1 MARTPRENEI
11 PLHEITPV
19 QDTNIGELIEAGKTL
34 DALTHQAQENALA
47 VAQQVGYDGPLTV
60 GGVEDGI
67 RFYQRRTAEACVELG
82 KRLLILKELTP
93 HGEFQQRIELLGFS
107 KSTAKRFMQ
116 ATLKFSKTPNLGLLT
131 GKVQSQSKLLE
142 LVMLDDSEIE
152 ALETGDTVRG
162 ITLDRIETMSVSELK
177 KALRD
182 AKATADAKD
191 DVIQQKT
198 QELNKKAEELA
209 LLENRRRGLSPSD
222 VALELRNNVQA
233 VAADI
238 KTDVMTRLR
247 GALKVLH
254 ELDGD
259 HKTFCA
265 GCLVEIG
272 RELAMLRADYNLP
285 AAVSEDLLPEWLTQ
299 DALDEINAMGNE
311 ARHER
316 NPG

>member
-1 MARTPRENEI
+1 MARTPRENDI
-11 PLHEITPV
+11 TLHELTPV
-19 QDTNIGELIEAGKTL
+19 QEKNIGELIEAGKKL

-47 VAQQVGYDGPLTV
+47 VAEQVGYDGPLTV

-67 RFYQRRTAEACVELG
+67 RFYQRRTVEACMELG
-82 KRLLILKELTP
+82 KRLLVLKELTP
-93 HGEFQQRIELLGFS
+93 HGEFQKRIELLGIGYQS
-107 KSTAKRFMQ
+107 AKKFMQ
-116 ATLKFSKTPNLGLLT
+116 ATLKFSKGYSNTLLKAAGT
-131 GKVQSQSKLLE
+131 QTKLLE
-142 LVMLDDSEIE
+142 LLILDDGEIE

-209 LLENRRRGLSPSD
+209 LLENRRRGLSPAD
-222 VALELRNNVQA
+222 VVLELRNNVQA

-238 KTDVMTRLR
+238 KVDVMTRLR

-285 AAVSEDLLPEWLTQ
+285 ATVSEDLMPEWLTPE
-299 DALDEINAMGNE
+299 ALAEINAMGKGE
-311 ARHER
+311 SL
-316 NPG
+316 

>member
-1 MARTPRENEI
+1 MARIPRENDMT
-11 PLHEITPV
+11 LHELTPV
-19 QDTNIGELIEAGKTL
+19 QEKNIGELIEAGKTL
-34 DALTHQAQENALA
+34 DALTHQAQENAVV

-67 RFYQRRTAEACVELG
+67 RFYQRRTVDACIELG
-82 KRLLILKELTP
+82 KRLLVLKELTP
-93 HGEFQQRIELLGFS
+93 HGEFQQRIELLGIGYQS
-107 KSTAKRFMQ
+107 AKKFMA
-116 ATLKFSKTPNLGLLT
+116 ATLKFSKGYSNTLLKAAGT
-131 GKVQSQSKLLE
+131 QTKMLE
-142 LVMLDDSEIE
+142 LLVLDDGEIE

-191 DVIQQKT
+191 EVIQQKT
-198 QELNKKAEELA
+198 QELNKKAEDLA

>member
-19 QDTNIGELIEAGKTL
+19 QDTNIGELIEAGKAL

-67 RFYQRRTAEACVELG
+67 RFYQRRTVEACMELG
-82 KRLLILKELTP
+82 KRLLVLKELTP
-93 HGEFQQRIELLGFS
+93 HGEFQQRTELLGIDIRMAQ
-107 KSTAKRFMQ
+107 KFMS
-116 ATLKFSKTPNLGLLT
+116 ATLKFTKTNSNSLLKAAGT
-131 GKVQSQSKLLE
+131 QTKMLE
-142 LVMLDDSEIE
+142 LVLLDDSEIE

-272 RELAMLRADYNLP
+272 RELAILRADYNLP
-285 AAVSEDLLPEWLTQ
+285 AAVSEDLMPEWLTPEFL
-299 DALDEINAMGNE
+299 AEVNAMDNE

>member
-67 RFYQRRTAEACVELG
+67 RFYQRRTVEACMELG
-82 KRLLILKELTP
+82 KRLLVLKELTP
-93 HGEFQQRIELLGFS
+93 HGEFQQRTELLGIDIRMAQ
-107 KSTAKRFMQ
+107 KFMS
-116 ATLKFSKTPNLGLLT
+116 ATLKFTKTNSNSLLKAAGT
-131 GKVQSQSKLLE
+131 QTKMLE
-142 LVMLDDSEIE
+142 LVLLDDSEIE

>member
-1 MARTPRENEI
+1 MARTPRENDMT
-11 PLHEITPV
+11 LHELTPV
-19 QDTNIGELIEAGKTL
+19 QEKNIGELIEAGKTL
-34 DALTHQAQENALA
+34 DALTHQAQENALV

-67 RFYQRRTAEACVELG
+67 RFYQRRTVDACIELG
-82 KRLLILKELTP
+82 KRLLVLKELTP
-93 HGEFQQRIELLGFS
+93 HGEFQSRIELLGIGYQS
-107 KSTAKRFMQ
+107 AKKFMA
-116 ATLKFSKTPNLGLLT
+116 ATLKFSKGYSNTLLKAAGT
-131 GKVQSQSKLLE
+131 QTKMLE
-142 LVMLDDSEIE
+142 LLVLDDGEIE
-152 ALETGDTVRG
+152 ALETGETVRG
-162 ITLDRIETMSVSELK
+162 VTLDRIETMSVSELK

-191 DVIQQKT
+191 EVIQQKT

-238 KTDVMTRLR
+238 KVDVMTRLR

-259 HKTFCA
+259 HQTFCA

-272 RELAMLRADYNLP
+272 RELAILRADYNLP
-285 AAVSEDLLPEWLTQ
+285 AAVSEDLMPEWLTQ

>member
-67 RFYQRRTAEACVELG
+67 RFYQRRTVEACIELG
-82 KRLLILKELTP
+82 KRLLVLKELTP
-93 HGEFQQRIELLGFS
+93 HGEFQQRTELLGIDIRMAQ
-107 KSTAKRFMQ
+107 KFMS
-116 ATLKFSKTPNLGLLT
+116 ATLKFTKTNSNSLLKAAGT
-131 GKVQSQSKLLE
+131 QTKMLE
-142 LVMLDDSEIE
+142 LVLLDDSEIE